1 MLPMRAIA
9 ARSTVAAPAVLTLC
23 VAIAAVAV
31 LTLGVAARAGDTA
44 TWKQTDGILRI
55 NDEPPKVWGVYR
67 EGKKTNALILQVDD
81 RLLLIDVKA
90 QTVRELDPKAVTRKE
105 DSIITPAK
113 NPPGK
118 VIASSGWLLRD
129 VGPALRIH
137 FELESE
143 SHIVDLE
150 LPQWINR
157 GVTY

>member
-1 MLPMRAIA
+1 MRVSRTKLALFLLA
-9 ARSTVAAPAVLTLC
+9 AAASLAPH
-23 VAIAAVAV
+23 AA
-31 LTLGVAARAGDTA
+31 GAGDT
-44 TWKQTDGILRI
+44 TVWKQTDGILRV
-55 NDEPPKVWGVYR
+55 NDSPPKDWSVYR
-67 EGKKTNALILQVDD
+67 EGKKTNALILRIDE

-90 QTVRELDPKAVTRKE
+90 HQVRELDAKAATAKDDSVT
-105 DSIITPAK
+105 TQAK

-137 FELESE
+137 FEIESE
-143 SHIVDLE
+143 SHNFDLE

>member
-1 MLPMRAIA
+1 MRSS
-9 ARSTVAAPAVLTLC
+9 RSQVAAFVVALAAC
-23 VAIAAVAV
+23 VVPHAA
-31 LTLGVAARAGDTA
+31 TAGDT
-44 TWKQTDGILRI
+44 TLWKQTAGILRV
-55 NDEPPKVWGVYR
+55 NDEPPKDWMVYR
-67 EGKKTNALILQVDD
+67 EGKKTNALILRIDE

-90 QTVRELDPKAVTRKE
+90 HQIRELDAQAVTTKE
-105 DSIITPAK
+105 DTVTTQAK

-143 SHIVDLE
+143 SHNFDLE